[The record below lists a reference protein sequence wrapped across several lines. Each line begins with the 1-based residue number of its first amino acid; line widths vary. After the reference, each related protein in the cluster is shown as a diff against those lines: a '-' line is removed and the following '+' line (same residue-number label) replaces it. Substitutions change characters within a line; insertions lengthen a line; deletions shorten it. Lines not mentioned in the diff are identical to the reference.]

1 LLASGKSN
9 DEVAD
14 ELFLATLCRLP
25 TTEERAV
32 AVKRL
37 PEKGAPSRNAA
48 MEDLLHALVNHP
60 EFVFQH

>member
-1 LLASGKSN
+1 LTAGKSN
-9 DEVAD
+9 DDVAD
-14 ELFLATLCRLP
+14 DLFLATLGRLP

-37 PEKGAPSRNAA
+37 PEKGAQSRKAA